1 MRHSIALIAL
11 VCVATICS
19 AQSNYFEVNAGDGY
33 GLRFWGTGQNA
44 WKLHMGNAAEYHYG
58 PVYDYSIK
66 TNMDT
71 QAGRGWTWGTGGVTP
86 VAALSSAGEMQ
97 IAGSFFTGPVYVS
110 GGGAGRMSISGVG
123 GELSLVSRAVS
134 GFVNVPSQG
143 ERWVIYND
151 GTATDGK
158 LRFWSGGDKVAITKE
173 GSVGIGTSAPAMP
186 LDVSGLGA
194 RLKNPA
200 TSASDYT
207 TFRLQGPDYANG
219 LEIDFFGNNNYTGA
233 SYGGG
238 VGSVFI
244 GNINAKPLV
253 FGTSNTARMTLDASG
268 NVGIGT
274 SSPDQKLTVN
284 GTVHATRVKVE
295 TTVPGP
301 DYVFEKDY
309 ALPSL
314 EQIKSY
320 IEENKHLPEVPSA
333 KEMEAKGI
341 DVGEMNMLLLKKV
354 EELTLYVIELKEEM
368 KQKEIQLQ
376 SQIDKLCK
384 K

>member
-1 MRHSIALIAL
+1 MYVFVFSTCI
-11 VCVATICS
+11 VTTN
-19 AQSNYFEVNAGDGY
+19 AQSTYYDVTAGDGY
-33 GLRFWGTGQNA
+33 GIRFWYNSGNA
-44 WKLHMGNAAEYHYG
+44 YRIHMGNGAEYHYG
-58 PVYDYSIK
+58 PVTDYSIK
-66 TNMDT
+66 TNMSLNT
-71 QAGRGWTWGTGGVTP
+71 GRGWTWGSDGNTP
-86 VAALSSAGEMQ
+86 VVAISNIGDFQ
-97 IAGSFFTGPVYVS
+97 IAGSFHAGPIYSASNPGRISVS
-110 GGGAGRMSISGVG
+110 GST
-123 GELSLVSRAVS
+123 GEFSLSNRAVS
-134 GFVNVPSQG
+134 GFVDSPTQG

-151 GTATDGK
+151 GTSTDGK

-173 GSVGIGTSAPAMP
+173 GSLGIGTSAPAMP
-186 LDVSGLGA
+186 LDVSGSGA
-194 RLKNPA
+194 RLRNPS
-200 TSASDYT
+200 TGASSYT

-219 LEIDFFGNNNYTGA
+219 LEIDFFGNNNYTGD

-320 IEENKHLPEVPSA
+320 IDENKHLPEVPSA
-333 KEMEAKGI
+333 KDMEVKGI

-354 EELTLYVIELKEEM
+354 EELTLYVI
-368 KQKEIQLQ
+368 QLEKRNSLLEQ
-376 SQIDKLCK
+376 RVNIIERNK
-384 K
+384 